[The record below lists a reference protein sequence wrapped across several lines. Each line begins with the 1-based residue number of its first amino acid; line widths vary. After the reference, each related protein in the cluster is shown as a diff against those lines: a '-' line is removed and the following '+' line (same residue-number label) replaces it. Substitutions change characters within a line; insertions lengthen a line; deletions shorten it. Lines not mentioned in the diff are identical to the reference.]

1 MSEYGNSL
9 ELANGG
15 RRIIAAV
22 VCAGVLIVGSVKF
35 GDSLPHLPYND
46 AVPVFTGADLGDT
59 VNDFYIGTNNDVSRS
74 IGARMLD
81 ENQVS

>member
-9 ELANGG
+9 EVAKGG

-22 VCAGVLIVGSVKF
+22 VSAGVLIVGAVKY
-35 GDSLPHLPYND
+35 GDSLTHLPHND
-46 AVPVFTGADLGDT
+46 AVPVLTGADLGDT
-59 VNDFYIGTNNDVSRS
+59 VDGIYAGTNNDVSRS